1 MRIFTK
7 PLLALVAILLATGVF
22 VHFYTNTDLPQ
33 KTIAKVTPIQPL
45 STDMEE
51 EGEGGEQ
58 KKENAKERM
67 EQEFRKIRDPRTNE
81 VPIER
86 LMTASRIADQLLD
99 QPNRSDI
106 GKLEWEERGPDN
118 VGGRTRAILVD
129 AADPTNNTVI
139 AGGVNGGIWRT
150 TNFLAATPKWT
161 KNNDFFDNLAV
172 SSIIQD
178 PTDPSIIYFGTG
190 EGWFNGDA
198 ARGLGIWKSTKG
210 GANFFPLPST
220 ANNTFGYVLDL
231 EIDNNGALYAATRN
245 GGIQRSTDGGQTW
258 SQVLGSNV
266 GQGAHNEAADLEIA
280 VNGDLYA
287 TFGTFSA
294 GSIWKSSVHKGAFL
308 GTRGH
313 WQEITPTQGRYE
325 RIELAVAPS
334 NPWTLYAVAQGEFS
348 SDAEYFFQSKDGGKT
363 WTSKPVPTIYDRGI
377 FPPFTRGQAWYDLI
391 IAVHPEKEDHLYM
404 GGVDIVRTRD
414 GGDSWEQVSNW
425 AQLIPGLEAPGYTA
439 DQYVHADIH
448 EIQFLPNRLGEEII
462 IGSDGGVFHGI
473 GLNYE
478 DRLPIF
484 RERNSGYNVTQYYG
498 TAAHPSQGS
507 NYFLAGS
514 QDNGSHQFKDE
525 GINSIVE
532 ATGADGGFCHID
544 QNNPNV
550 QITTAQNNV
559 FFFSLNGG
567 KSFEGVAQL
576 PGGVFFINPSDY
588 DNDAQK
594 LYIVHHDF
602 SQLDQQNPN
611 PTFRKGTI
619 LRWNDPA
626 QGGLSFDLIPGTE
639 GVATHIMVDPNTDD
653 RIWVGLTSFT
663 PTIAFID
670 KASTAAPEIVNLP
683 PPPGMPPLTFVSG
696 IAVDENDPSH
706 LVVSFSNYGVISVW
720 EVRDADKAN
729 PTWINVEGSLPD
741 MPVRWCMFMPG
752 SSEEVLLATELGV
765 WGTQNLNGDQT
776 HWLPT
781 NRGLAHTRVDMLQLR
796 ASDGLIAAATH
807 GRGLFTTGGEK
818 ATCGDGVQNGD
829 ETGVDCGG
837 PLCGPCMDYCE
848 AGGATSH
855 FEWIDKVEIGAFEN
869 ISGNDAGYGDY
880 THLTI
885 PLPPGETITFEL
897 TPNIEFSGF
906 SQYYTLWID
915 YNKDLDF
922 DDPGEEVFRAQMG
935 VFETLYQLFTVP
947 EGLTGETRLRITQ
960 EDFPG
965 AGACDGFGYGETE
978 DYTVHFTNCG
988 VPENITC
995 VGLFGNSVAFEW
1007 QEVIDATAYELQ
1019 YRLGFSNVWKKVH
1032 VSGTRYTLTVPA
1044 GSTITYRVRSICP
1057 LGVGPYSRNH
1067 SFSFRGAGTAS
1078 LAEGFNILGNIFPN
1092 PIVSDFTIQYS
1103 AVEEGMYEI
1112 FDASG
1117 KNIQTGVLS
1126 RTDNGYANHT
1136 VNAENWTAGTYFIR
1150 VRLGEEVF
1158 SEQVIKQ

>member
-1 MRIFTK
+1 MKFFTK
-7 PLLALVAILLATGVF
+7 PLLALMLVLLATSVF
-22 VHFYTNTDLPQ
+22 VYHYTNTNLPI
-33 KTIAKVTPIQPL
+33 KTIVKVVPVQPL

-51 EGEGGEQ
+51 EGEGEEQ

-67 EQEFRKIRDPRTNE
+67 EQEFRKIRDPRTDN

-86 LMTASRIADQLLD
+86 LLTASRLTDQLLN
-99 QPNRSDI
+99 QPNRSNI
-106 GKLEWEERGPDN
+106 GQLDWEERGPDN
-118 VGGRTRAILVD
+118 IGGRTRAILID

-150 TNFLAATPKWT
+150 TNFLSAKPKWE

-198 ARGLGIWKSTKG
+198 AQGLGIWKSTKG
-210 GANFFPLPST
+210 GRNFFPLTAT
-220 ANNTFGYVLDL
+220 ANSTFSYVLDL
-231 EIDNNGALYAATRN
+231 EIDQNGALYAATRN
-245 GGIQRSTDGGQTW
+245 GGVQRSTNGGESW
-258 SQVLGSNV
+258 SQVLGANV
-266 GQGAHNEAADLEIA
+266 GQGDHNEAADLEIA
-280 VNGDLYA
+280 ANGDLYA
-287 TFGTFSA
+287 TMGTFST
-294 GSIWKSSVHKGAFL
+294 GSIWKSSVNKGAFL
-308 GTRGH
+308 GNRGH
-313 WQEITPTQGRYE
+313 WQDITPPQGSYE

-334 NPWTLYAVAQGEFS
+334 NPWTLYAVAQGANS
-348 SDAEYFFQSKDGGKT
+348 NDAEYFFQSKDGGRT
-363 WTSKPVPTIYDRGI
+363 WASKPVPTIYDFGN

-391 IAVHPEKEDHLYM
+391 ITVHPEKEEDVYM
-404 GGVDIVRTRD
+404 GGIDIVRTRN
-414 GGDSWEQVSNW
+414 GGDSWEQVSHW
-425 AQLIPGLEAPGYTA
+425 AQLIPGLQAPGFTN
-439 DQYVHADIH
+439 DQYVHADVH
-448 EIQFLPNRLGEEII
+448 EILFMPNRLGEEIVV
-462 IGSDGGVFHGI
+462 GSDGGIFHGVD
-473 GLNYE
+473 LNYQ
-478 DRLPIF
+478 DLLPIF
-484 RERNSGYNVTQYYG
+484 ESKNHGYNVTQYYG
-498 TAAHPSQGS
+498 TAVHPAQGS
-507 NYFLAGS
+507 NYFLAGA
-514 QDNGSHQFKDE
+514 QDNGSHQFKYE
-525 GINSIVE
+525 GINSVSE

-567 KSFEGVAQL
+567 ASFEGVAQL
-576 PGGVFFINPSDY
+576 PGGVFFINPSEY

-594 LYIVHHDF
+594 LYVVFHDF
-602 SQLDQQNPN
+602 SQLDPQNPN
-611 PTFRKGTI
+611 ATFRMGTL

-626 QGGLSFDLIPGTE
+626 QGGLSFDLIEGLE
-639 GVATHIMVDPNTDD
+639 GVATHILADPNTDD
-653 RIWVGLTSFT
+653 RVWVGLTSFT

-670 KASTAAPEIVNLP
+670 NAGSATPEIVNLP
-683 PPPGMPPLTFVSG
+683 PPPGMPPLSFVSA
-696 IAVDENDPSH
+696 ISVDENDPSH
-706 LVVSFSNYGVISVW
+706 LVVTFSNYGVISVW
-720 EVRDADKAN
+720 EVQDADTAN

-752 SSEEVLLATELGV
+752 SSNEVLLATELGV
-765 WGTQNLNGDQT
+765 WGTQDLNGDQT
-776 HWLPT
+776 HWIPT

-807 GRGLFTTGGEK
+807 GRGLFTTGGK
-818 ATCGDGVQNGD
+818 RATCGDGIQNGD

-837 PLCGPCMDYCE
+837 PICEPCMDYC
-848 AGGATSH
+848 ASIGATSH

-869 ISGNDAGYGDY
+869 VSGNDAGYGDY
-880 THLTI
+880 TDLI
-885 PLPPGETITFEL
+885 VPLAPGETITFLL

-965 AGACDGFGYGETE
+965 AGPCSGFGYGETE

-988 VPENITC
+988 APTNITC
-995 VGLFGNSVAFEW
+995 TGLFGNTVAFGWE
-1007 QEVIDATAYELQ
+1007 EVVDATSYELQ
-1019 YRLGFSNVWKKVH
+1019 YRLGLSNIWQTVTTA
-1032 VSGTRYTLTVPA
+1032 STRYTLTVPA
-1044 GSTITYRVRSICP
+1044 GSTITYRLRSICP
-1057 LGVGPYSRNH
+1057 LGVSTYSRNQ
-1067 SFSFRGAGTAS
+1067 SFSFGQPGTA
-1078 LAEGFNILGNIFPN
+1078 NIATGINVLGNIYPN
-1092 PIVSDFTIQYS
+1092 PIVNDFTIQYS
-1103 AVEEGMYEI
+1103 AVEEGTFDI

-1117 KNIQTGVLS
+1117 RNIKAGVLG
-1126 RTDNGYANHT
+1126 RTSGGYNTQT
-1136 VNAENWTAGTYFIR
+1136 VNAANWTTGTYLIR

-1158 SEQVIKQ
+1158 TEQLVKQ